1 MTRRAAF
8 VTPLETFVVENF
20 DIESRI
26 YGVGVYSYDNAI
38 YKFASHYIFS
48 FKAPRVSYKTK
59 TSKIYYMDLGT
70 DD

>member
-26 YGVGVYSYDNAI
+26 YGGVYSYDNAI

-48 FKAPRVSYKTK
+48 FKAPRVSYKTE
-59 TSKIYYMDLGT
+59 TSKIYHMDLGT